1 MTRNDPEWN
10 LFISFIGVEVLS
22 WNITAR
28 TFFITSYLVMY
39 DPAVILE
46 SEIKTVIS
54 VAEKTALFCSKQR
67 IYKLSL
73 LDKSQPKLFVFFKYF
88 WNFDKNALFFNY
100 YFVHKTIHSWK
111 NWLLNWPY
119 QYPRRFLLL
128 IESSRSKPTFKRW
141 ISITFCC
148 LSKL

>member
-1 MTRNDPEWN
+1 M
-10 LFISFIGVEVLS
+10 
-22 WNITAR
+22 AR

-88 WNFDKNALFFNY
+88 
-100 YFVHKTIHSWK
+100 
-111 NWLLNWPY
+111 
-119 QYPRRFLLL
+119 
-128 IESSRSKPTFKRW
+128 
-141 ISITFCC
+141 
-148 LSKL
+148 

>member
-1 MTRNDPEWN
+1 
-10 LFISFIGVEVLS
+10 
-22 WNITAR
+22 
-28 TFFITSYLVMY
+28 MY

-88 WNFDKNALFFNY
+88 
-100 YFVHKTIHSWK
+100 
-111 NWLLNWPY
+111 
-119 QYPRRFLLL
+119 
-128 IESSRSKPTFKRW
+128 
-141 ISITFCC
+141 
-148 LSKL
+148 